1 MNNLFKKFISITII
15 ISMIFGMMSINV
27 YAAETKGTFTA
38 VSMNVD
44 GLPQKIFGVS
54 LNADGPGSDGTKAIS
69 SKMATYGWDII
80 GVSEDF
86 NYNTELMSAL
96 SSNYNSG
103 THRGGVS
110 WLTNDTDGLNLIWK
124 KSISVV
130 NEKWTVWNDEYSS
143 GFAGTGNGADSMI
156 EKGYRFYQ
164 ATVADGV
171 TVDVYIL
178 HMDAASDAEDIAAR
192 EKQLT
197 QLREAIKASNNKN
210 PIIVMGD
217 TNCRYTRESLQSI
230 FIDGINADSRFTIQD
245 AWIEKVRNGSYPTKG
260 ADALVAVDKGG
271 TYNYPEAEIVD
282 KVFYINNTDSEVQ
295 LNAKSYT
302 IATDFTNASGTALA
316 DHWPVVVEFEYSMG
330 SAECQHNY
338 VENRVEATCTTDGS
352 IAYTCEKCADS
363 YSETIAAT
371 GHDYKESGRIEATC
385 TVDGSITYTCNNCK
399 DSYSNVIDAIG
410 HNYVEGLC
418 SNCGQDDPEYPKEC
432 QHNYIENRV
441 EATCTVD
448 GSITYTCE
456 KCGDSYSETIT
467 ATGHNYKESG
477 RVEATCTVD
486 GSITYTCEKCGDGY
500 SETIEAKGHNYNQS
514 SRVEATCT
522 VDGKITYTCGGCGD
536 SYNETIA
543 ATGHNYVNGTC
554 TSCGEKDPTYNE
566 DAITLGGEASSIIS
580 GNKYVFALKSTSG
593 VFAMQ
598 TGSNNGIASTK
609 IGTTVGTEIS
619 DNLVWT
625 VTETN
630 GKYTISTEIDDETY
644 YVARTKS
651 FTGYGYKITLQKE
664 EYHWY
669 MTKYNNGFRFYDK
682 TYLGSKYYLRYYNAR
697 QGWIATTKAA
707 TLTLF
712 DVE

>member
-1 MNNLFKKFISITII
+1 MKNTFKKIISITII
-15 ISMIFGMMSINV
+15 ISMFMSMVAIPS
-27 YAAETKGTFTA
+27 YAEEKTGTFTTVA
-38 VSMNVD
+38 MNVD
-44 GLPQKIFGVS
+44 GLPQKISFVE
-54 LNADGPGSDGTKAIS
+54 LNADGPGSEGTKAIS
-69 SKMATYGWDII
+69 RKMATYGWDII

-124 KSISVV
+124 KSISVSG
-130 NEKWTVWNDEYSS
+130 ESWTVWNDEYSS

-156 EKGYRFYQ
+156 EKGFRFYQ
-164 ATVADGV
+164 ATIADGV

-178 HMDAASDAEDIAAR
+178 HMDAASDPEDIAAR
-192 EKQLT
+192 ESQLT

-245 AWIEKVRNGSYPTKG
+245 AWIEKVRNGSYPAKG

-295 LNAKSYT
+295 LSAKSYT
-302 IATDFTNASGTALA
+302 IATDFTNESGTALA
-316 DHWPVVVEFEYSMG
+316 DHWPVVVEFEYTTG

-338 VENRVEATCTTDGS
+338 VENRVEATCTTAGS
-352 IAYTCEKCADS
+352 ITYTCDKCADS

-371 GHDYKESGRIEATC
+371 GHDYKESGRVEATC
-385 TVDGSITYTCNNCK
+385 TTTGSITYTCNNCK
-399 DSYSNVIDAIG
+399 DSYSNVIDATG
-410 HNYVEGLC
+410 HNYVDGVC
-418 SNCGQDDPEYPKEC
+418 TNCGQEDPDYSKEC
-432 QHNYIENRV
+432 QHNYVETKV
-441 EATCTVD
+441 EATCTTP
-448 GSITYTCE
+448 GSITYTCV
-456 KCGDSYSETIT
+456 KCADSYS
-467 ATGHNYKESG
+467 
-477 RVEATCTVD
+477 
-486 GSITYTCEKCGDGY
+486 
-500 SETIEAKGHNYNQS
+500 
-514 SRVEATCT
+514 
-522 VDGKITYTCGGCGD
+522 
-536 SYNETIA
+536 ETIA
-543 ATGHNYVNGTC
+543 ATGHNFAEGVCIN
-554 TSCGEKDPTYNE
+554 CGEKDPDYNVE
-566 DAITLGGEASSIIS
+566 EPSNVLTLGNEVNTITS

-593 VFAMQ
+593 VFAMEAG
-598 TGSNNGIASTK
+598 TNNSISTLK
-609 IGTTVGTEIS
+609 ISTNLGTEIS
-619 DNLVWT
+619 SDLVWT
-625 VTETN
+625 VNEID
-630 GKYTISTEIDDETY
+630 GKYTISTEIDGKTY

-651 FTGYGYKITLQKE
+651 FTGYGYKTTLQE
-664 EYHWY
+664 NEYYWY

-682 TYLGSKYYLRYYNAR
+682 LFYNTKYYLRYYNAR

-712 DVE
+712 EVEQ

>member
-44 GLPQKIFGVS
+44 GLPQKILGVS
-54 LNADGPGSDGTKAIS
+54 LNADGPGSEGTKAIS
-69 SKMATYGWDII
+69 RKMATYGWDII

-110 WLTNDTDGLNLIWK
+110 WFTNDTDGLNLIWK
-124 KSISVV
+124 KSISVSG
-130 NEKWTVWNDEYSS
+130 ESWTVWNDEYSS

-156 EKGYRFYQ
+156 EKGFRFYQ
-164 ATVADGV
+164 ATIADGV

-178 HMDAASDAEDIAAR
+178 HMDAASDAQDIAAR

-245 AWIEKVRNGSYPTKG
+245 AWIEKVRNGSYPAKG

-295 LNAKSYT
+295 LSAKSYT
-302 IATDFTNASGTALA
+302 IATDFTNESGTALA
-316 DHWPVVVEFEYSMG
+316 DHWPVVVEFEYTTG

-352 IAYTCEKCADS
+352 ITYTCEKCADS

-371 GHDYKESGRIEATC
+371 GH
-385 TVDGSITYTCNNCK
+385 
-399 DSYSNVIDAIG
+399 
-410 HNYVEGLC
+410 
-418 SNCGQDDPEYPKEC
+418 
-432 QHNYIENRV
+432 
-441 EATCTVD
+441 
-448 GSITYTCE
+448 
-456 KCGDSYSETIT
+456 
-467 ATGHNYKESG
+467 NYKESG
-477 RVEATCTVD
+477 RVEATCTTA
-486 GSITYTCEKCGDGY
+486 GTITYTCENCIDSY
-500 SETIEAKGHNYNQS
+500 SETIAAKGHNF
-514 SRVEATCT
+514 A
-522 VDGKITYTCGGCGD
+522 DGVCI
-536 SYNETIA
+536 N
-543 ATGHNYVNGTC
+543 
-554 TSCGEKDPTYNE
+554 CGEKDPDYNVE
-566 DAITLGGEASSIIS
+566 EPSNVLTLGNEVNTITS

-593 VFAMQ
+593 VFAMEAG
-598 TGSNNGIASTK
+598 TNNSISTLK
-609 IGTTVGTEIS
+609 ISTNLGTEIS
-619 DNLVWT
+619 SDLVWT
-625 VTETN
+625 VNETD
-630 GKYTISTEIDDETY
+630 GKYTISTEIDGKTY
-644 YVARTKS
+644 YVARTK
-651 FTGYGYKITLQKE
+651 
-664 EYHWY
+664 
-669 MTKYNNGFRFYDK
+669 
-682 TYLGSKYYLRYYNAR
+682 
-697 QGWIATTKAA
+697 
-707 TLTLF
+707 
-712 DVE
+712 